1 MGEKEKEFFHLWEKI
16 SRYVELNGMHGG
28 DGNVMGLAAAKV
40 GWTVNNSETWQGIQE
55 ITKHLDAS
63 HQRRASFWGDLQ
75 RRLAYHYR
83 LNRTRLVA
91 LKDFDFYYR

>member
-1 MGEKEKEFFHLWEKI
+1 MWGKI

-40 GWTVNNSETWQGIQE
+40 GWTVDNSKTWKGLKK

-63 HQRRASFWGDLQ
+63 HQRKASFWGDLQ
-75 RRLAYHYR
+75 RRLAFP
-83 LNRTRLVA
+83 LPFKLDAVGSLEKTLTFTID
-91 LKDFDFYYR
+91 KGG